1 MIMGSY
7 LHRHSRNTCVL
18 APLALLYGITIVAL
32 SALWACVPSAQA
44 YAYVDPSVMT
54 YTIQAVAGL
63 AVALSAV
70 IGVVFRRTRKK
81 IYELFKIDENANKFN
96 ESDVSRINPDDSDA
110 GTLFEEAR
118 ANAEAMIEGCEE
130 HLGKKSALTLT
141 WPKRFAFALVMTVFM
156 AFIVFVAPALELFG
170 ANTDSLVFSLQSV
183 WWIPVLFCSIAA
195 VVLAL
200 AISLLQGRPF
210 YAVLMALFVV
220 TIAAYVQSLFLN
232 QGMMPADGGFIGWT
246 EPYFR
251 GKMIVSGIIWVV
263 ILAVPIPLSLK
274 RHHTWLK
281 ATTAVACVVMVM
293 QLVGV
298 ASVAVDSSKTALDST
313 NQPYVTQG
321 SLLTVS
327 ERNNVIVFVLDTF
340 DTSILEELLAEDPDF
355 LDDFED
361 FVYYPDSV
369 GTMIPTTN
377 AIPNLLTGMKPK
389 PGEDIAEY
397 RRTKY
402 EKGTF
407 ISDIYDMGYSIGIYS
422 DSLMMDFSLHSD
434 RAVADM
440 TQNVHPVSQAP
451 IDVFRTFVAME
462 QCALYREAPW
472 VLKPA
477 FWYYTSD
484 LNNRMIA
491 DSGTANLDDSL
502 YELNDAAI
510 LKLMRESG
518 LQVADEDFEGSFRFI
533 HLFGPHFPY
542 NVDENGQEV
551 GTNESNRES
560 QAKGSMRVVMEYL
573 KQLKELGLYD
583 EATIIVTADHGVWF
597 LTDPSPREP
606 ISPIMLVKT
615 AKADDGGRQPLVKS
629 DMPVSHEE
637 IRPTVIEAMGGD
649 YEKYGI
655 TFDKIDDPDRVRY
668 FDALSNASG
677 DGQYFIE
684 YAITGPVSDLAN
696 WHATGN
702 EWKDA

>member
-1 MIMGSY
+1 M
-7 LHRHSRNTCVL
+7 RHHMKKASIL
-18 APLALLYGITIVAL
+18 APLAVLHAVTIAAL
-32 SALWACVPSAQA
+32 TALWALVPTTSA

-81 IYELFKIDENANKFN
+81 LFELFKIDENASKFN
-96 ESDVSRINPDDSDA
+96 ESDVSRINPDAADA
-110 GTLFEEAR
+110 PELFEEAR
-118 ANAEAMIEGCEE
+118 TNAEAMIEGCEE
-130 HLGKKSALTLT
+130 HLGKKSARMLT
-141 WPKRFAFALVMTVFM
+141 WPKRFAFALIMSVFM
-156 AFIVFVAPALELFG
+156 AFIVFVAPAIEVFG
-170 ANTDSLVFSLQSV
+170 ANTDSLVFGLQSV
-183 WWIPVLFCSIAA
+183 WWIPVLFCSIGA
-195 VVLAL
+195 VILAL
-200 AISLLQGRPF
+200 LLSALQGRPF
-210 YAVLMALFVV
+210 YIALMVV
-220 TIAAYVQSLFLN
+220 FLITIASYIQSLFLN

-251 GKMIVSGIIWVV
+251 DKMIISGIIWII
-263 ILAVPIPLSLK
+263 ILAVPIVLSLK
-274 RHHTWLK
+274 HHHTWLK
-281 ATTAVACVVMVM
+281 ATSAVACVVIVM

-298 ASVAVDSSKTALDST
+298 ISVAIYSSKTSVDAMDL
-313 NQPYVTQG
+313 PYVTQG

-327 ERNNVIVFVLDTF
+327 EKNNVIVFVLDTY
-340 DTSILEELLAEDPDF
+340 DTEILEEIRAEDPHF

-377 AIPNLLTGMKPK
+377 AIPNLLTGMKPE
-389 PGEDIAEY
+389 PGEDIAKY

-402 EKGTF
+402 EKSTF
-407 ISDIYDMGYSIGIYS
+407 ISDIHEMNYSIGIYS
-422 DSLMMDFSLHSD
+422 DSLMMDFNLPSD
-434 RAVADM
+434 RAIADM

-451 IDVFRTFVAME
+451 IDVFRTFIVME

-491 DSGTANLDDSL
+491 DSGNTNLNDSL

-510 LKLMRESG
+510 LKLIRENG
-518 LQVADEDFEGSFRFI
+518 LQVGDEKLEGSFRFI

-542 NVDENGQEV
+542 SVDEDGNEV
-551 GTNESNRES
+551 GVNEVGRTE
-560 QAKGSMRVVMEYL
+560 QAKGSMRVVMEYIN
-573 KQLKELGLYD
+573 QLKELGLYD

-615 AKADDGGRQPLVKS
+615 AKADGSARQPLVIS
-629 DMPVSHEE
+629 DTPVSHEE

-655 TFDKIDDPDRVRY
+655 TFNEIDNPDRVRY
-668 FDALSNASG
+668 FDALSSAGG
-677 DGQYFIE
+677 DGQWFIE
-684 YAITGPVSDLAN
+684 YAIIGPVSDLAN

-702 EWKDA
+702 KWKDA